1 MSASTYSSF
10 IIVLCRLI
18 LPFLA
23 DLMASKTDFMADS
36 APAPGSRSTGLGKM
50 VQYPRDKFY
59 VAKWRIFCY
68 STRLPVRSRAM
79 ICLIKIGDIAT
90 KPSTKVIIPGAINKK
105 DTNATH
111 QRSHLAK

>member
-1 MSASTYSSF
+1 MRALWS
-10 IIVLCRLI
+10 
-18 LPFLA
+18 
-23 DLMASKTDFMADS
+23 DS
-36 APAPGSRSTGLGKM
+36 ALALGAQSMGLGK
-50 VQYPRDKFY
+50 VAQEPRARFH
-59 VAKWRIFCY
+59 VAKCRMFCY
-68 STRLPVRSRAM
+68 STQLPVRSRAM